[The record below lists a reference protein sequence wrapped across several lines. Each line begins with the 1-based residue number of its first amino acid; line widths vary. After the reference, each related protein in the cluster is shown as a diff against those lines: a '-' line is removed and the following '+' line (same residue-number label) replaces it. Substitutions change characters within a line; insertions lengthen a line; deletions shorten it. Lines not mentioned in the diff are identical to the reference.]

1 MGTLVVVI
9 LLGLGVSPDA
19 KALTPP
25 EVAASVERSL
35 PVLEKEGVTWI
46 EQKKCVT
53 CHQVPFM
60 LWSHQAAASRGL
72 KLNQDGLKQWTEWSL
87 EKAET
92 GAVDGLAQLILAIGS
107 YQPDLQPRLIPLG
120 EKLIKEQQP
129 DGSWKSAGQLPA
141 QKRPALETQQVST
154 LWIVVALDALARQ
167 QPAFAEK
174 AQPAIDKALKWLQPL
189 EKPVS
194 LEWSAVRLLAE
205 YRVGDREK
213 AAAMRQN
220 LLTLQRDDGG
230 WGWLT
235 AEPSDALATGQALY
249 VLSQTGSTA
258 DDAAVARARAFLL
271 MTQPADGK
279 WLVNGTKTA
288 SKGKPQPTSNF
299 WGTGWAV
306 VGLLESSRQQ
316 SAAGGQ

>member
-1 MGTLVVVI
+1 MGSIVVFMV
-9 LLGLGVSPDA
+9 LGLGASPDA
-19 KALTPP
+19 KSATPADI
-25 EVAASVERSL
+25 AAAVERSL
-35 PVLEKEGVTWI
+35 PVLEKEGVAWI
-46 EQKKCVT
+46 EQKNCVT

-72 KLNQDGLKQWTEWSL
+72 KLNDEGLKQWTEWSL

-107 YQPDLQPRLIPLG
+107 YLPDQRPRLVPLG
-120 EKLIKEQQP
+120 EKLIKDQQP
-129 DGSWKSAGQLPA
+129 DGSWNVAGQLPA
-141 QKRPALETQQVST
+141 QKRPAPETKQVTT
-154 LWIVVALDALARQ
+154 LWIVVALDALAKQ
-167 QPAFAEK
+167 QPTFAEK

-194 LEWSAVRLLAE
+194 LEWFAVRLLAE
-205 YRVGDREK
+205 YRVGDRER
-213 AAAMRQN
+213 ASAMRED
-220 LLTLQRDDGG
+220 LLKLQREDGG

-249 VLSQTGSTA
+249 VLSQVGVAA
-258 DDAAVARARAFLL
+258 DEPAVSRARSFLL
-271 MTQPADGK
+271 TTQPADGK

-288 SKGKPQPTSNF
+288 GKGKPQPTSNY

-306 VGLLESSRQQ
+306 VGLLESGPR
-316 SAAGGQ
+316 